1 LTDDR
6 PLAGLL
12 DALRETVAPVR
23 GDFASRNTASRNTAA
38 RVIASRGAFPALVAL
53 ASEGA
58 HTTLAITA
66 TGREA
71 EELATALG
79 AYLDPGSIA
88 LFPSWETLPHER
100 LSPRADTVARR
111 LTTLRRLATPGAEP
125 RIVVAPLR
133 AAIQPMAPGLG
144 AIEPV
149 ELRVGERRD
158 LTEVTA
164 ALTRAAYARVDMV
177 ERRGEFAVRG
187 GIVDVFAP
195 TDPHPTRVEFFGD
208 EVESI
213 RQFSVS
219 DQRSLGESDRLVAP
233 ACREMLLTD
242 EVRARAAALA
252 GTSASARDLFARVAG
267 GIAVEGME
275 SLLPVLVDGLV
286 TIIDELPRGSRVI
299 SLEPERLE
307 RRAED
312 LTKTADE
319 FLHAAWSA
327 ATAGAPAPLGVE
339 AGSFR
344 ALDDVRDSAVA
355 RGIDWASVGPFGGA
369 EALATGIVEPFERA
383 TSPEGAIEAMRAQ
396 LGEGWTVVIAVAG
409 QGSAERLAEKCGE
422 AELAARVQGRYEPV
436 PGVVSIVPGV
446 MHDGFSAPGAL
457 LLVLGER
464 DLTGRAG
471 VAPVRGKTPARR
483 RASVDPIQLRPG
495 DYVVHERHGIGR
507 FVELVTR
514 TVRGVEREYI
524 VIEYSPSR
532 KGMPGDRLSVPTDHL
547 DRVTKYVGGEAPSLS
562 KMGGADWAK
571 TKGRARRAI
580 REIAAELIRLYSAR
594 MATKGHAFGP
604 DTPWQRELEEA
615 FPYVETPDQLSSID
629 EVKEDMEREVPMD
642 RLICGDVGF
651 GKTEIAV
658 RAAFKAIQG
667 GTQVALLVPTTLL
680 VRQHA
685 DTFAERFAPFP
696 VKVAALSRF
705 QTDKEARAV
714 EEGLADGTIDLV
726 IGTHRLI
733 TGQVRFKNLGLVIID
748 EEQRFGVEH
757 KETLKAMRTS
767 VDVLSMSATPI
778 PRTLEMAV
786 TGIRELSTLAT
797 PPEERLPILTYV
809 GPHEDAQI
817 IAAIRRELLRD
828 GQVFYI
834 HNTVRS
840 IDSAAARLRDL
851 VPEAR
856 IGIAHG
862 QMSEHQLESV
872 IVDYYEKR
880 YDVLVC
886 TTIVETG
893 LDIPNANTLVVE
905 KADAFG
911 LSQLHQ
917 LRGRVGRGRERA
929 YAYFLYQADRTLTE
943 LAHDRLQ
950 TIAAHTDL
958 GSGTAVAMK
967 DLEIRG
973 AGNLLGAEQ
982 SGHIEGVGFDLYMRM
997 VGEAVASFR
1006 GDGPEEA
1013 EEVTID
1019 LPIDAH
1025 LPADYIPHERLR
1037 LEAYRKIADA
1047 PDEAALASV
1056 QEELADRYGS
1066 LPEAARNLFAVAVL
1080 RCELVRRG
1088 VTTAAAQGKYVRFGP
1103 LDLPDSAALRVR
1115 RLFPGT
1121 ILKPAVRQILVPTP
1135 VAAGGGAPVSG
1146 LAALDWVRTVLDAAL
1161 GAVTMAP

>member
-1 LTDDR
+1 MTEDR
-6 PLAGLL
+6 PLAGVL
-12 DALRETVAPVR
+12 DVLRGAV
-23 GDFASRNTASRNTAA
+23 SRVQGTTSPATAFPATAS

-53 ASEGA
+53 ASEGSGV
-58 HTTLAITA
+58 TLAITA

-79 AYLDPGSIA
+79 AYLDPDSIA

-144 AIEPV
+144 AIAPV
-149 ELRVGERRD
+149 EIGVGERRD

-213 RQFSVS
+213 RQFSVA

-242 EVRARAAALA
+242 EVRARAAAFA
-252 GTSASARDLFARVAG
+252 GTGASARDLFARVAE

-286 TIIDELPRGSRVI
+286 TVVDEMPRGSRVVAI
-299 SLEPERLE
+299 EPERLE

-327 ATAGAPAPLGVE
+327 ATAGGPAPVGVD

-344 ALDDVRDSAVA
+344 TLDDVRESALA
-355 RGIDWASVGPFGGA
+355 RGLSWGSVGPFGGE
-369 EALATGIVEPFERA
+369 EAVATGIVDPFEGA
-383 TSPEGAIEAMRAQ
+383 TSPEGAIDAMRAR
-396 LGEGWTVVIAVAG
+396 LGEGWRVVVAAAG
-409 QGSAERLAEKCGE
+409 PGSAERLAEKCGE
-422 AELAARVQGRYEPV
+422 AELAARVQARYEPV
-436 PGVVSIVPGV
+436 AGVVSIVPGV
-446 MHDGFSAPGAL
+446 MHEGFSAPGAA

-471 VAPVRGKTPARR
+471 VAPSRGKTPARR
-483 RASVDPIQLRPG
+483 RAAVDPIQLRPG

-514 TVRGVEREYI
+514 TVRGIEREYI

-571 TKGRARRAI
+571 TKGKARRAI

-705 QTDKEARAV
+705 QTDKEAKAV

-840 IDSAAARLRDL
+840 IESAAARLKDL

-905 KADAFG
+905 RADAFG

-997 VGEAVASFR
+997 VGAAVASFR

-1025 LPADYIPHERLR
+1025 LPAEYIPHERLR
-1037 LEAYRKIADA
+1037 LEAYRKIAEA
-1047 PDEAALASV
+1047 PDEAALAAV
-1056 QEELADRYGS
+1056 REELADRYGP
-1066 LPEAARNLFAVAVL
+1066 LPEAASNLFSVAAL

-1135 VAAGGGAPVSG
+1135 IVPGNGEPVSG
-1146 LAALDWVRTVLDAAL
+1146 LAALDWARTVLDASL
-1161 GAVTMAP
+1161 GAVRMAP

>member
-1 LTDDR
+1 MTEDR
-6 PLAGLL
+6 PLAGVL
-12 DALRETVAPVR
+12 DVLRDAISPLQS
-23 GDFASRNTASRNTAA
+23 GAASRDIASRI
-38 RVIASRGAFPALVAL
+38 IASRGAFPALVAL

-58 HTTLAITA
+58 RTTLAITA

-79 AYLDPGSIA
+79 AYLDPDSIA

-213 RQFSVS
+213 RQFSVA

-242 EVRARAAALA
+242 EVRARAASFAKTAVLA
-252 GTSASARDLFARVAG
+252 GTTASARDLLARVAE

-286 TIIDELPRGSRVI
+286 TVVDELPRGSRVVT
-299 SLEPERLE
+299 LEPERLR

-327 ATAGAPAPLGVE
+327 ATAGGPAPVGVD

-344 ALDDVRDSAVA
+344 DLDDVRDSAVA
-355 RGIDWASVGPFGGA
+355 RGISWASLGPFGGA
-369 EALATGIVEPFERA
+369 EALATGIVEPFEQA
-383 TSPEGAIEAMRAQ
+383 TSPEGAIEAMRAR
-396 LGEGWTVVIAVAG
+396 LGEGWKVVIAAAG
-409 QGSAERLAEKCGE
+409 HGSAERLGEKCGE
-422 AELAARVQGRYEPV
+422 AELAARVQGWYEPV

-446 MHDGFSAPGAL
+446 MHEGFSAPGAS

-514 TVRGVEREYI
+514 TVRGIEREYI

-571 TKGRARRAI
+571 TKGKARRAV

-705 QTDKEARAV
+705 QTDKEARLV

-880 YDVLVC
+880 FDVLVC

-917 LRGRVGRGRERA
+917 LRGRVGRG
-929 YAYFLYQADRTLTE
+929 
-943 LAHDRLQ
+943 
-950 TIAAHTDL
+950 
-958 GSGTAVAMK
+958 
-967 DLEIRG
+967 
-973 AGNLLGAEQ
+973 
-982 SGHIEGVGFDLYMRM
+982 
-997 VGEAVASFR
+997 
-1006 GDGPEEA
+1006 
-1013 EEVTID
+1013 
-1019 LPIDAH
+1019 
-1025 LPADYIPHERLR
+1025 
-1037 LEAYRKIADA
+1037 
-1047 PDEAALASV
+1047 
-1056 QEELADRYGS
+1056 
-1066 LPEAARNLFAVAVL
+1066 
-1080 RCELVRRG
+1080 
-1088 VTTAAAQGKYVRFGP
+1088 
-1103 LDLPDSAALRVR
+1103 
-1115 RLFPGT
+1115 
-1121 ILKPAVRQILVPTP
+1121 
-1135 VAAGGGAPVSG
+1135 
-1146 LAALDWVRTVLDAAL
+1146 
-1161 GAVTMAP
+1161 

>member
-1 LTDDR
+1 MTEDR
-6 PLAGLL
+6 PLAGIL
-12 DALRETVAPVR
+12 DALRDAASLAQIGSARRVVA
-23 GDFASRNTASRNTAA
+23 SH
-38 RVIASRGAFPALVAL
+38 GAVPALAAL
-53 ASEGA
+53 ASEEA
-58 HTTLAITA
+58 SLTLVIAA

-71 EELATALG
+71 EDLVAALG

-100 LSPRADTVARR
+100 LSPRVDTVAVR
-111 LTTLRRLATPGAEP
+111 LTTLRRLATPGEEP

-133 AAIQPMAPGLG
+133 ATIQPMAPGLG
-144 AIEPV
+144 SIEPV

-158 LTEVTA
+158 LTEVTD
-164 ALTRAAYARVDMV
+164 ALARAAYLRVDMV

-213 RQFSVS
+213 RQFSVA
-219 DQRSLGESDRLVAP
+219 DQRSLGESERLVAP

-242 EVRARAAALA
+242 AVRARAAALA
-252 GTSASARDLFARVAG
+252 GTIAGADDMLARVAG

-275 SLLPVLVDGLV
+275 SLLPVLVEGLV
-286 TIIDELPRGSRVI
+286 TVVDELPRGARVVAV
-299 SLEPERLE
+299 EPERLE

-312 LTKTADE
+312 LAKTAEE

-327 ATAGAPAPLGVE
+327 ASASGQAPVGVA

-344 ALDDVRDSAVA
+344 ALDDVRESTVT
-355 RGIDWASVGPFGGA
+355 RGISWGSVGPFGGA
-369 EALATGIVEPFERA
+369 DALATGIVEPFEQA
-383 TSPEGAIEAMRAQ
+383 TSPEGALEAMRAR
-396 LGEGWTVVIAVAG
+396 LGEGWTVVVTAVG
-409 QGSAERLAEKCGE
+409 HGSAERLAEKCGE
-422 AELAARVQGRYEPV
+422 ASLPARVQDCFRRVE
-436 PGVVSIVPGV
+436 GVVSIVPGV
-446 MHDGFSAPGAL
+446 LHEGFSAPDAR

-471 VAPVRGKTPARR
+471 VAPSRGKTPARR

-495 DYVVHERHGIGR
+495 DYVVHERHGIGK

-514 TVRGVEREYI
+514 TVRGIEREYI
-524 VIEYSPSR
+524 VIEYLPSR
-532 KGMPGDRLSVPTDHL
+532 RGMPGDRLSVPTDHL

-571 TKGRARRAI
+571 TKGKARRAI

-615 FPYVETPDQLSSID
+615 FPYVETPDQLLSID
-629 EVKEDMEREVPMD
+629 EVKEDMERGVPMD

-667 GTQVALLVPTTLL
+667 GMQVALLVPTTLL

-705 QTDKEARAV
+705 QTDKEARLV

-733 TGQVRFKNLGLVIID
+733 TGQVRFKNLGLAIID

-809 GPHEDAQI
+809 GPREDAQI
-817 IAAIRRELLRD
+817 VAAIRRELLRD

-834 HNTVRS
+834 HNTVRT
-840 IDSAAARLRDL
+840 IDGAAARLGEL

-856 IGIAHG
+856 IAIAHG
-862 QMSEHQLESV
+862 QMSEHELERV

-893 LDIPNANTLVVE
+893 LDIPNANTLIVE
-905 KADAFG
+905 RADAFG

-929 YAYFLYQADRTLTE
+929 YAYFLYRADRTLTE
-943 LAHDRLQ
+943 TAHDRLQ

-1006 GDGPEEA
+1006 GDGKEEP

-1047 PDEAALASV
+1047 ADEAALASV
-1056 QEELADRYGS
+1056 REELADRYGPI
-1066 LPEAARNLFAVAVL
+1066 PEAALNLLAVADL
-1080 RCELVRRG
+1080 RVELGRRG
-1088 VTTAAAQGKYVRFGP
+1088 VTTAAAQGKFVRFGP

-1121 ILKPAVRQILVPTP
+1121 ILKPAVRQILVPAP
-1135 VAAGGGAPVSG
+1135 VVGSDREPVSG
-1146 LAALDWVRTVLDAAL
+1146 LEVLAWARTVLAASL
-1161 GAVTMAP
+1161 GADKMTP